1 MAAMR
6 RTIQAAI
13 SRGVPAFNS
22 GDHMGCA
29 MIYRSCATDLLA
41 SGELSSETVAV
52 LQSAVHGSQRGDA
65 TSSAWTLRE
74 ALDWCLAS
82 GATDSAAR
90 STPSDD
96 RRAVTTIVHE
106 AISIGVPLFNAGEHT
121 ACADVYVDAAQRI
134 ARLNVPV
141 STREQLAKAS
151 ASKGR
156 PGDRAWALR
165 RALDNCIEA
174 TTRMVAGGGGE
185 SRSGHAGGESRSGRA
200 DGPVVLAQPVSGDSS
215 SPVVLAHPAAG
226 TVLVDFSKGV
236 SSDWRV
242 VNDGV
247 MGGVSRSIFSA
258 AQSVS
263 GGHAEFTGTLSFA
276 RNGGFASVRGE
287 LPAGACAGATGVVL
301 TVRGSRL
308 PFKFCVRD
316 RASWDSE
323 GYQADFTPSD
333 DWSEVQLPFSSF
345 IPSRYGQVVGARGS
359 LNPDGIVS
367 GGLMLSKLSADGQP
381 NGVPE
386 GQFRLEIRTFKTY

>member
-13 SRGVPAFNS
+13 SRGVPTFNS

-29 MIYRSCATDLLA
+29 MIYRACATDLLA
-41 SGELSSETVAV
+41 SGTLSSETVAV
-52 LQSAVHGSQRGDA
+52 LQSAVQESQRGDA
-65 TSSAWTLRE
+65 TTSAWTLRE

-82 GATDSAAR
+82 GGSHSDAAR
-90 STPSDD
+90 SASSDD
-96 RRAVTTIVHE
+96 RRAAATIVRE
-106 AISIGVPLFNAGEHT
+106 AISIGVPLFNGGEHA
-121 ACADVYVDAAQRI
+121 ACADVYADAAQRI
-134 ARLNVPV
+134 ARLDVP
-141 STREQLAKAS
+141 SGTREQLVKAS

-156 PGDRAWALR
+156 PTDRAWALR
-165 RALDNCIEA
+165 RALDACIEA
-174 TTRMVAGGGGE
+174 TNGSVPSSGGD
-185 SRSGHAGGESRSGRA
+185 ARSGRVGA
-200 DGPVVLAQPVSGDSS
+200 PRVVLAQPVDDGSGG
-215 SPVVLAHPAAG
+215 PVVLAHPAPG
-226 TVLVDFSKGV
+226 TTLVDFTVGI

-247 MGGVSRSIFSA
+247 MGGVSRSSFDF
-258 AQSVS
+258 AQAVS
-263 GGHAEFTGTLSFA
+263 GGHAEFSGTLSFA
-276 RNGGFASVRGE
+276 RNGGFVSVRGK

-333 DWSEVQLPFSSF
+333 EWAEVRLPFSSF

-359 LNPDGIVS
+359 LRPDGIIS
-367 GGLMLSKLSADGQP
+367 GGLMLSKLSDDGQP

-386 GQFRLEIRTFKTY
+386 GQFTLGIRTIKTY

>member
-29 MIYRSCATDLLA
+29 MIYRACAADLLA
-41 SGELSSETVAV
+41 KETLSGDAVAV
-52 LQSAVHGSQRGDA
+52 LQSAVQDSQRGDA
-65 TSSAWTLRE
+65 TTSAWTLRE

-82 GATDSAAR
+82 GATHSDTAR
-90 STPSDD
+90 SASSSDD
-96 RRAVTTIVHE
+96 GQAAAAIVHE
-106 AISIGVPLFNAGEHT
+106 AISIGVPLFNGGEHA
-121 ACADVYVDAAQRI
+121 ACADVYADAAQRI
-134 ARLNVPV
+134 ARLDVPAG
-141 STREQLAKAS
+141 TREQLMKARG
-151 ASKGR
+151 SKGR
-156 PGDRAWALR
+156 PADRAWALR
-165 RALDNCIEA
+165 RALDTCIDA
-174 TTRMVAGGGGE
+174 TTRVVANGGGGA
-185 SRSGHAGGESRSGRA
+185 RSGHA
-200 DGPVVLAQPVSGDSS
+200 DGPLVLAQPVDDGTGG
-215 SPVVLAHPAAG
+215 PVVLAHPAAG
-226 TVLVDFSKGV
+226 TTLVDFTTGV

-247 MGGVSRSIFSA
+247 MGGVSRSNFA
-258 AQSVS
+258 HAQSVS
-263 GGHAEFTGTLSFA
+263 GGHAEFSGTLSFA
-276 RNGGFASVRGE
+276 RNGGFASVRGK

-333 DWSEVQLPFSSF
+333 EWAEVRVPFSSF

-359 LNPDGIVS
+359 LRPDGIIS

-386 GQFRLEIRTFKTY
+386 GQFRLEIRTVKTY

>member
-29 MIYRSCATDLLA
+29 MIYRECATDLLA
-41 SGELSSETVAV
+41 TVNLSGETVAV
-52 LQSAVHGSQRGDA
+52 LQSAVQQSRRGDA
-65 TSSAWTLRE
+65 TTSAWTLRE

-82 GATDSAAR
+82 GSTHSDTAR
-90 STPSDD
+90 SASSDD
-96 RRAVTTIVHE
+96 RRAAATIVRE
-106 AISIGVPLFNAGEHT
+106 AISIGVPLFNGGEHA
-121 ACADVYVDAAQRI
+121 ACAEVYADAAQRI
-134 ARLNVPV
+134 ARLDVPV
-141 STREQLAKAS
+141 GTRELLMKAS

-156 PGDRAWALR
+156 PTDRAWSLR
-165 RALDNCIEA
+165 RALDACIE
-174 TTRMVAGGGGE
+174 TTTGTVADGGGD
-185 SRSGHAGGESRSGRA
+185 ARSGRA
-200 DGPVVLAQPVSGDSS
+200 DGPPVVLAQPVDDGSGG
-215 SPVVLAHPAAG
+215 PVVVAQPAPG
-226 TVLVDFSKGV
+226 TTLVDFNAGI

-247 MGGVSRSIFSA
+247 MGGVSRSSFA
-258 AQSVS
+258 FAQAVS
-263 GGHAEFTGTLSFA
+263 GGHAEFTGSLSFA
-276 RNGGFASVRGE
+276 RNGGFVSVRGK

-301 TVRGSRL
+301 TVRGSKL

-333 DWSEVQLPFSSF
+333 EWAKVRLPFSSF
-345 IPSRYGQVVGARGS
+345 IPSRYGQVAGARGS
-359 LNPDGIVS
+359 LRPEGIIS
-367 GGLMLSKLSADGQP
+367 GGFMLSKLSDDGQP

-386 GQFRLEIRTFKTY
+386 GPFTLAIRTVKTY